1 MGANQQNA
9 STVPKPEIGPSDGL
23 YQKFLFWLR
32 LSNQYR
38 VKLYRGFG
46 TTTRLNVSGH
56 VLKLS
61 PLSRKYY
68 RKNVF
73 LNLFA
78 VLRLF
83 FVKPVVG
90 VTVRLK
96 NRPDITTQTD
106 TDGFFRFEWSPES
119 PISAGWQSV
128 TVELITQNRGV
139 IAEGEGRVCVPDS
152 TKYGFI
158 SDIDDTFLISHSA
171 TIVKRLFV
179 LLTENARSRR
189 PFAGV
194 VRHYQLLAEA
204 QTDEHTANPFFYV
217 SSSEWNLYDYILEF
231 AGQNQLPE
239 GIYQLAQLKR
249 FSQILVTGK
258 TNHATKLDRIAR
270 ILTTFPDRQFVL
282 LGDDTQKDPV
292 IYSEVVTHYPGQIRC
307 VYLRKLN
314 PKNYQNTLARITEI
328 EVAGV
333 DCCYFEHS
341 AEATEHSRRIGLI

>member
-1 MGANQQNA
+1 M
-9 STVPKPEIGPSDGL
+9 T
-23 YQKFLFWLR
+23 
-32 LSNQYR
+32 
-38 VKLYRGFG
+38 
-46 TTTRLNVSGH
+46 
-56 VLKLS
+56 LS
-61 PLSRKYY
+61 PLSRKHY
-68 RKNVF
+68 RKNIL

-83 FVKPVVG
+83 FVRPVAG

-96 NRPDITTQTD
+96 DRPDIMTQTD
-106 TDGFFRFEWSPES
+106 TDGFFRLDWSPES
-119 PISAGWQSV
+119 PMTAGWHSV
-128 TVELITQNRGV
+128 VVELVTEQRGL
-139 IAEGEGRVCVPDS
+139 IAEGEGRICVPDS

-171 TIVKRLFV
+171 TIFKRLYV
-179 LLTENARSRR
+179 LLTQNARSRQ

-204 QTDEHTANPFFYV
+204 QTDERTANPFFYV

-231 AGQNQLPE
+231 AGQHQLPE

-249 FSQILVTGK
+249 FRQILATGK
-258 TNHATKLDRIAR
+258 TKHTTKLDRIAR

-292 IYSEVVTHYPGQIRC
+292 IYSEVVRHYPGQIRC

-314 PKNYQNTLARITEI
+314 LKNRENTLARIAEI
-328 EVAGV
+328 NSAGI

-341 AEATEHSRRIGLI
+341 TEATEHSRQIGLI